1 MFNPEQLLTV
11 EESQLVDG
19 ALLTSKEKF
28 SARVAIYALR
38 VLKAIAAERRID
50 LEDVGRPQVL
60 HWLKTEPT
68 IQAQFANSPMEVDG
82 SFEDFWCQVLM
93 SAIRPLNEAAE
104 AAGVAVAD
112 LSPRQILDRFEQQSR
127 QNLAG
132 G

>member
-1 MFNPEQLLTV
+1 MLNPDQLLTI

-38 VLKAIAAERRID
+38 VLKEIAAEKQMD
-50 LEDVGRPQVL
+50 LEDVGRLQVL
-60 HWLKTEPT
+60 TWLKTDPG

-82 SFEDFWCQVLM
+82 SFEAFWCQVLM

-104 AAGVAVAD
+104 AAAVAVSD
-112 LSPRQILDRFEQQSR
+112 LSPRQILDRFEA
-127 QNLAG
+127 LAKES
-132 G
+132 

>member
-1 MFNPEQLLTV
+1 MLNPDQLLTI

-38 VLKAIAAERRID
+38 VLKEIAVERQID

-60 HWLKTEPT
+60 HWLKTNPA
-68 IQAQFANSPMEVDG
+68 IQAQFASSPMEVDG
-82 SFEDFWCQVLM
+82 SFETFWCQVLM
-93 SAIRPLNEAAE
+93 SALRPLNEAAE
-104 AAGVAVAD
+104 ASSVVVSD

-127 QNLAG
+127 ETLAKR
-132 G
+132 